1 MIVHTQRFSFRE
13 GTGAQK
19 QAEVLALIRRTV
31 SVEATAFGAVGRG
44 LGAPEEGY
52 THGLVVAFD
61 DLDAL
66 ERYLYDP
73 VHLAGDPEI
82 LPYYG
87 RMRVGPAITDDPD
100 PDLLAKIGAL
110 HEAKLAK
117 YPEWAAL
124 MDSIPEV
131 RIF

>member
-1 MIVHTQRFSFRE
+1 MF
-13 GTGAQK
+13 GPAGAQEG
-19 QAEVLALIRRTV
+19 AHRRRGDR
-31 SVEATAFGAVGRG
+31 GAVGRG

-100 PDLLAKIGAL
+100 PDLLAKIGAP

-117 YPEWAAL
+117 YPEWAPL